1 MSYEYLRELSK
12 KFETALMVDQRLGGN
27 WFKKK
32 TRSKKSR
39 DTVPL
44 SIHGPSWLHFEPLM
58 LRNFDFDADPDPAF
72 HSTVDPDPNPAILL
86 KIQFFVEMVG
96 A

>member
-1 MSYEYLRELSK
+1 
-12 KFETALMVDQRLGGN
+12 MVGYSQRLGGN

-44 SIHGPSWLHFEPLM
+44 SQG
-58 LRNFDFDADPDPAF
+58 DGQCCGTGTG
-72 HSTVDPDPNPAILL
+72 TVGTVT
-86 KIQFFVEMVG
+86 F
-96 A
+96 